1 MKKRFIAR
9 EEDGNVIIAGHHSEN
24 GTFITYNANELTQ
37 EEEHE
42 IKHINQLFSIPNIY
56 HIHFFDETDDGT
68 IHGLSLPP
76 KPEWIVNIGWNNLT
90 KTEAIVWTCLIV
102 SYHEN
107 KTAWVAQNDIDGV
120 LKAYRRSPRSLK
132 MTIIVDFR
140 IIFTLSGVGGN
151 SDSRL
156 SRRAVAIRRSL
167 LQNKCPINCIFH
179 YKSIRQKIK
188 NTKWHIE
195 NLHNEGYRLSQID
208 SKNAAKNEYINAIKN
223 GHPKHKLATITAE
236 TTGISPQ
243 RIRRWAKKY
252 KWTHNKKE
260 K

>member
-9 EEDGNVIIAGHHSEN
+9 EKDGNVIIGGHHSEN
-24 GTFITYNANELTQ
+24 GTFITYNANEPTQ

-42 IKHINQLFSIPNIY
+42 IKDINQLFSIPNVY
-56 HIHFFDETDDGT
+56 HIHFFDETQDGT

-76 KPEWIVNIGWNNLT
+76 QPEWIVNIGWNNLT

-107 KTAWVAQNDIDGV
+107 KTAWVAHNDIDGV
-120 LKAYRRSPRSLK
+120 LKAYRRSPGSLK
-132 MTIIVDFR
+132 MTI
-140 IIFTLSGVGGN
+140 
-151 SDSRL
+151 
-156 SRRAVAIRRSL
+156 
-167 LQNKCPINCIFH
+167 
-179 YKSIRQKIK
+179 KSIRQKII

-195 NLHNEGYRLSQID
+195 NLRNEGYRLSQID
-208 SKNAAKNEYINAIKN
+208 RKEAAKNEYINAIKN
-223 GHPKHKLATITAE
+223 GHPKHKLVNITAE
-236 TTGISPQ
+236 ATGISPQ

-252 KWTHNKKE
+252 QWIDNKKE